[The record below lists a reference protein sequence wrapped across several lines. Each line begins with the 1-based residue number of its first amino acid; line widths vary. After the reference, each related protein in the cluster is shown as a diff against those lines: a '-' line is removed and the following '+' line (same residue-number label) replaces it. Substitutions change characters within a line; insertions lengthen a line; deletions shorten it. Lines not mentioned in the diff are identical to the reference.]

1 MTMAELVH
9 VEQQGAVAYVTFNRP
24 DALNALDMA
33 LASAMDQTLARLAA
47 DAAVGVIVLTGAGR
61 AFMAGGDVRE
71 FAQTLDVPAA
81 ARSAY
86 FNQLIDHAHGTVA
99 QIWRMPK
106 PVIAAINGPVAGF
119 GIGLAAA
126 SDFSIAAENAGF
138 SLAYCHLGATPDGGA
153 TMILPH
159 LCGLKRA
166 SELVMLG
173 DRFSAAEAQRLGIV
187 NQVVAAD
194 ALASTVEAL
203 AQRLAGGPLGA
214 HAAAKAL
221 LRGPLTAAFLAQL
234 LAEKQQF
241 AARANGAEFAEGL
254 RAFLGKRKP
263 DFIARPDLTSQ
274 DPRFIL
280 TNES

>member
-1 MTMAELVH
+1 MSAAEMVGVERRGLVAH
-9 VEQQGAVAYVTFNRP
+9 VTFNRP

-33 LASAMDQTLARLAA
+33 LARALDQTLAALEA
-47 DAAVGVIVLTGAGR
+47 DKGVRAIVLTGAGR

-71 FAQTLDVPAA
+71 FAQTLDRTAIE
-81 ARSAY
+81 RRHY
-86 FNQLIDHAHGTVA
+86 FNRLIDHAHGAV
-99 QIWRMPK
+99 QRIWRMPK

-126 SDFSIAAENAGF
+126 CDFSIAAENAGF

-173 DRFSAAEAQRLGIV
+173 DRISAEEAREYGIV
-187 NQVVAAD
+187 NQVVPAD
-194 ALASTVEAL
+194 ALPTIVVEM
-203 AQRLAGGPLGA
+203 AQRLADGPLGA

-221 LRGPLTAAFLAQL
+221 LRGPLNAAFMAQL
-234 LAEKQQF
+234 LAEKELF
-241 AARANGAEFAEGL
+241 TARADSAEFAEGL
-254 RAFLGKRKP
+254 RAFLAKRRP
-263 DFIARPDLTSQ
+263 DFMDCGA
-274 DPRFIL
+274 
-280 TNES
+280 

>member
-1 MTMAELVH
+1 MTGGDVVGVEMRGPVAH
-9 VEQQGAVAYVTFNRP
+9 VTVNRP

-33 LASAMDQTLARLAA
+33 LATALDGVLAGLEA
-47 DAAVGVIVLTGAGR
+47 DDAVRAIVLTGAGR

-71 FAQTLDVPAA
+71 FATTLDQTPAD
-81 ARSAY
+81 RRRY
-86 FNQLIDHAHGTVA
+86 FSRLIGHAHGAV
-99 QIWRMPK
+99 QRIWRMPK

-126 SDFSIAAENAGF
+126 CDVSVAAEGAGF

-173 DRFSAAEAQRLGIV
+173 DRFGAAEAHRLGIV

-194 ALASTVEAL
+194 ALATTAAAL
-203 AQRLAGGPLGA
+203 AQRLAAGPAGA
-214 HAAAKAL
+214 HAAAKSL
-221 LRGPLTAAFLAQL
+221 LRAPLTAAFTAQL
-234 LAEKQQF
+234 LAEKERF
-241 AARANGAEFAEGL
+241 TARADSAEFAEGL
-254 RAFLGKRKP
+254 RAFLDKRRP
-263 DFIARPDLTSQ
+263 DFTGCRNGPQA
-274 DPRFIL
+274 
-280 TNES
+280 

>member
-1 MTMAELVH
+1 MTIADVVG
-9 VEQQGAVAYVTFNRP
+9 VEQRGAVAHVTFNRP

-33 LASAMDQTLARLAA
+33 LASTLDQTLARLAV
-47 DAAVGVIVLTGAGR
+47 DETVGAIVLTGAGR

-71 FAQTLDVPAA
+71 FAQTLDGPAA
-81 ARSAY
+81 ARSTY
-86 FNQLIDHAHGTVA
+86 FSRLIDHAHGAVERV
-99 QIWRMPK
+99 WRMPK

-126 SDFSIAAENAGF
+126 CDFSIAVENAGF

-153 TMILPH
+153 TLMLPH
-159 LCGLKRA
+159 LCGLKQA
-166 SELVMLG
+166 SALVMLG
-173 DRFSAAEAQRLGIV
+173 DRFGAAEAHRLGIV

-194 ALASTVEAL
+194 ALANTVDAL
-203 AQRLAGGPLGA
+203 SQRLADGPLGT
-214 HAAAKAL
+214 HAATKAL

-234 LAEKQQF
+234 QAEKDQF
-241 AARANGAEFAEGL
+241 TARANGAEFAEGL

-263 DFIARPDLTSQ
+263 DFTSRPDLTSQ
-274 DPRFIL
+274 DSRFIL